1 MIPSFKLPS
10 DWSDALSGETS
21 KPYFQSLHSF
31 VEAEYATHVCYP
43 EADDIFAAFYLCPLH
58 EVKVVM
64 LGQDPYHEAGQ
75 AQGLCFSVPDGIRI
89 PPSLRNIFKELQSDT
104 GVPTPVNG
112 DLTHWAQQGVLMLN
126 ATLTVREHKAGSH
139 ADGKLS
145 PMPSSARSAVCAT
158 MPHFSCGAITR
169 SKKPISS
176 MPRVTCCS
184 TRPTR
189 RPSRLIADFSAIT
202 ISARPTYSL
211 PNTARLPSIGKHAPS
226 WHKNH

>member
-139 ADGKLS
+139 ARQGWETFTDAVIGTVSRQCDHAAFLLWGSYAQQKAALIDASRHLLLCSAHPSPLS
-145 PMPSSARSAVCAT
+145 AYRGFFGNH
-158 MPHFSCGAITR
+158 HFSKTNLFLAQYGKT
-169 SKKPISS
+169 PI
-176 MPRVTCCS
+176 
-184 TRPTR
+184 
-189 RPSRLIADFSAIT
+189 
-202 ISARPTYSL
+202 
-211 PNTARLPSIGKHAPS
+211 N
-226 WHKNH
+226 W

>member
-139 ADGKLS
+139 ARQGWETFTDAVIGTVSRLCDHAAFLLWGSYAQQKAALIDASRHLLLCSAHPSPLS
-145 PMPSSARSAVCAT
+145 AYRGFFGNH
-158 MPHFSCGAITR
+158 HFSKTNLFLAQYGKT
-169 SKKPISS
+169 PI
-176 MPRVTCCS
+176 
-184 TRPTR
+184 
-189 RPSRLIADFSAIT
+189 
-202 ISARPTYSL
+202 
-211 PNTARLPSIGKHAPS
+211 N
-226 WHKNH
+226 W

>member
-139 ADGKLS
+139 ARQGWETFTDAVIGTVSRLCDHAAFLLWGNYAQQKADLIDASRHLLLCSAHPSPLS
-145 PMPSSARSAVCAT
+145 AYRGFFGNH
-158 MPHFSCGAITR
+158 HFSKTNLFLAQYGKT
-169 SKKPISS
+169 PI
-176 MPRVTCCS
+176 
-184 TRPTR
+184 
-189 RPSRLIADFSAIT
+189 
-202 ISARPTYSL
+202 
-211 PNTARLPSIGKHAPS
+211 N
-226 WHKNH
+226 W